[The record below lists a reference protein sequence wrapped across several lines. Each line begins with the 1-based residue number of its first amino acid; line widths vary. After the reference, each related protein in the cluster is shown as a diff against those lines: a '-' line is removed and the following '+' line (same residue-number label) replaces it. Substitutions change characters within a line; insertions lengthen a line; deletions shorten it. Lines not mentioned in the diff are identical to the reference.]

1 VMGSPGYTFEVRPF
15 HHTPFHKNWGVFSY
29 PTNLSDGR
37 FDIVFNTEDRAIAAC
52 ELIERWYEKGR
63 FDGERDYKRS
73 IDDRR

>member
-1 VMGSPGYTFEVRPF
+1 MMAGYTFEVRPF
-15 HHTPFHKNWGVFSY
+15 NKNWGVFSY
-29 PTNLSDGR
+29 PRDKKDGR
-37 FDIVFNTEDRAIAAC
+37 YDIVFSTEDRAIAAC